1 MRLVFAGL
9 LVALPVGCGSAS
21 EPTPAGTTAST
32 TLPSSPVTQ
41 ATGSGSLTSLVN
53 DLASAGLS
61 CERVDMAGP
70 EIRASGAREEAEA
83 LCAGESLDIAV
94 FPTAGQ
100 ADEYGRQAGYPYA
113 VGDGWV
119 IITETQALAERI
131 ADALNGTV
139 G

>member
-1 MRLVFAGL
+1 
-9 LVALPVGCGSAS
+9 VGNFG
-21 EPTPAGTTAST
+21 
-32 TLPSSPVTQ
+32 
-41 ATGSGSLTSLVN
+41 
-53 DLASAGLS
+53 
-61 CERVDMAGP
+61 ERHQ
-70 EIRASGAREEAEA
+70 
-83 LCAGESLDIAV
+83 ESLDIAV